1 MRHNPDIL
9 TRPAILEGMK
19 IIIDL
24 KLLERLRVGPL
35 SPYLDLYLTRVEQE
49 GFLPSSV
56 PCQIYAIARFSRWLE
71 RINAPLE
78 GLDESVVRDFLDR
91 DPGVVHYP
99 ERSTIRRLVLI
110 LRENGVL
117 RAKRPAKLTA
127 VQRHVVEYRRYL
139 IQQRGLAD
147 SCLPNYTSFVEKF
160 LSDRFAGSEPCLTS
174 LCSADVT
181 SFITLQVSRL
191 SRGRAKSLV
200 TALRSY
206 LRTFCN
212 RERSRSP

>member
-91 DPGVVHYP
+91 DPGVVHRSE
-99 ERSTIRRLVLI
+99 ERREGKTDRQRR
-110 LRENGVL
+110 
-117 RAKRPAKLTA
+117 
-127 VQRHVVEYRRYL
+127 
-139 IQQRGLAD
+139 
-147 SCLPNYTSFVEKF
+147 
-160 LSDRFAGSEPCLTS
+160 
-174 LCSADVT
+174 
-181 SFITLQVSRL
+181 
-191 SRGRAKSLV
+191 
-200 TALRSY
+200 
-206 LRTFCN
+206 
-212 RERSRSP
+212 